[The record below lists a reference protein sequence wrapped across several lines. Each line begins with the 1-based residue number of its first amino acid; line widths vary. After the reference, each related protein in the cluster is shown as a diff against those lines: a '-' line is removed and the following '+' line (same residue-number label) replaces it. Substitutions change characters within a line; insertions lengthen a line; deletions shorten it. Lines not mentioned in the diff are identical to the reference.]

1 MMLSCKR
8 EVSSRVLNAL
18 LGWGQRATRG
28 KQQQKHCDHH
38 APATA
43 ALRLA
48 LGARGGWPVVAYA
61 HAISV
66 SLGRRDRK
74 PPERKTLNHGL
85 SWKGVD
91 PLYMLKCFPEPLV
104 VSEPQ
109 QAFAC
114 LCWEGKPPHKS

>member
-1 MMLSCKR
+1 ML
-8 EVSSRVLNAL
+8 
-18 LGWGQRATRG
+18 WQRRGSDAAGRSGSTAAG

-38 APATA
+38 AAATA

-74 PPERKTLNHGL
+74 PPERKTLNHRL

-114 LCWEGKPPHKS
+114 LCWEGRPPHKS